1 MSVREQGG
9 QDCCGAQLIDEN
21 GAFNVEGLENFMRAT
36 KMSDCGATYA
46 SVAILGP
53 QSSGKSTLLNRTFGT
68 KFKEMDACRGRSQT
82 TKGVWIGNCTRIEP
96 FIMVMDLEGTDSR
109 ERGQVLSIALLV
121 YPCFSDDIKDDTTF
135 EKQSA
140 LFALA
145 ISDIVLINIPRKTTL
160 LFVIRDQT
168 KVWIYA
174 IQLLTPLEYLELV
187 LREDIQKIWS
197 EVAKPEAQ
205 KSSPLSDFFYVEVIA
220 LSSFEANKKQFKE
233 EVAQLRQ
240 RISDYFSTGGRLA
253 GDRQGVVPASGFSF
267 ILQQI
272 WKAVKENRDLDLPA
286 HKVMVAT
293 VRCEEIAN
301 ELLKRLNSDKV
312 WMALKED
319 VKAGLVPGFGETLR
333 SILESYLSEYD
344 KESIYFDDGVRNAKR
359 QQLELN
365 FLDVVRHA
373 QATMLGHLS
382 SKALKSF
389 KIGLKQS
396 LNDGK
401 GFAESV
407 RASKRSSMSDFDRG
421 CEDASIRHSNLDA
434 SEKQLTDELTGPVES
449 LLEAAENNM
458 WPSLRKLVKYK
469 SKDAV
474 FEFSTAVASFEL
486 DGSKIDRMVQTLRK
500 HARNVV
506 EKKAREAAAAD
517 KTLPRMKDRFTR
529 VFNYDNHSRPR
540 VWTGRENI
548 ETIVKDAHSECL
560 KILSIMAAIRLDK
573 KQDNI
578 EKVLSSLMDET
589 VSAPSSRDGSNEAAS
604 DPLASSKWE
613 EISPND
619 TLLTPVLCKS
629 LWERFEA
636 ETKNVVDQAISS
648 QAANFRWRNF
658 TWVPVAVDIAL
669 EVAGIAGVVFF
680 GVNFNN

>member
-1 MSVREQGG
+1 
-9 QDCCGAQLIDEN
+9 
-21 GAFNVEGLENFMRAT
+21 MRRFRNHAT
-36 KMSDCGATYA
+36 
-46 SVAILGP
+46 L
-53 QSSGKSTLLNRTFGT
+53 
-68 KFKEMDACRGRSQT
+68 
-82 TKGVWIGNCTRIEP
+82 
-96 FIMVMDLEGTDSR
+96 
-109 ERGQVLSIALLV
+109 
-121 YPCFSDDIKDDTTF
+121 KDDTRF

-145 ISDIVLINIPRKTTL
+145 ISDIVLINIWCHDIGREHAANKPLLKIVFQVMMRLFSPRKTTL

-168 KVWIYA
+168 K
-174 IQLLTPLEYLELV
+174 TPLEYLELD
-187 LREDIQKIWS
+187 LRKDIQKIWS
-197 EVAKPEAQ
+197 EVAKPEVQ
-205 KSSPLSDFFYVEVIA
+205 KNSPLSDFFNVEVIA

-301 ELLKRLNSDKV
+301 EMLKRLNSDKV

-333 SILESYLSEYD
+333 PIIESYLSEYD
-344 KESIYFDDGVRNAKR
+344 KESIYFDDVVRNAKR

-365 FLDVVRHA
+365 ALDVVRHA

-434 SEKQLTDELTGPVES
+434 SEARKKLGSDMETVASSISTSELSELMAKIKKQLTDDLTGPVES
-449 LLEAAENNM
+449 VLEAAENNM

-474 FEFSTAVASFEL
+474 SEFSTAVASFEL

-506 EKKAREAAAAD
+506 EKKARKAAAAN
-517 KTLPRMKDRFTR
+517 KTLSRMKDRFTR

-578 EKVLSSLMDET
+578 EKFLSSLMDET
-589 VSAPSSRDGSNEAAS
+589 VSVPSSRDRSNEAAR

-648 QAANFRWRNF
+648 Q
-658 TWVPVAVDIAL
+658 
-669 EVAGIAGVVFF
+669 
-680 GVNFNN
+680 